1 MLVEWLG
8 PEPDR
13 DEPVKEW
20 RKEVWKVSINKSFD
34 AYSKKENREV
44 GQWLESDMDL
54 GKSFFFSFFKEQ
66 RPVVICL
73 YVERNYLFTEEVS

>member
-13 DEPVKEW
+13 DEPVKDW

-34 AYSKKENREV
+34 AYSRKENREV
-44 GQWLESDMDL
+44 GQ
-54 GKSFFFSFFKEQ
+54 
-66 RPVVICL
+66 
-73 YVERNYLFTEEVS
+73 